1 MGIRHGK
8 WKKYGAQTPLPG
20 TQVQPLSQP
29 THIYELVFKKMDG
42 VEITIL
48 KSHVL
53 VQVCWKQIEPFQCT
67 HVLRWRKKTPFCCLR
82 FVSLCNSTHVL
93 LVTYF
98 LLFVG
103 FPTFSMMTFPWLP
116 WSNLQSPRSSFTFVA
131 SRGTN
136 RWLVVFGSTTHKP
149 IDKMAPYDAWICEVV
164 SCR

>member
-1 MGIRHGK
+1 MKKIWSINTPSRHTGPALK
-8 WKKYGAQTPLPG
+8 PSP
-20 TQVQPLSQP
+20 TQ
-29 THIYELVFKKMDG
+29 IDELVFLKKWMALKFF
-42 VEITIL
+42 TIL
-48 KSHVL
+48 KSHFLVHLKSHFL
-53 VQVCWKQIEPFQCT
+53 VQVCWNKWTFQCT

-82 FVSLCNSTHVL
+82 FVSLCNSTHVF

-116 WSNLQSPRSSFTFVA
+116 WSIFQTPRSSFTFVA

-136 RWLVVFGSTTHKP
+136 SWLVVFGSTNHGQDGTVWCRE
-149 IDKMAPYDAWICEVV
+149 DVW

>member
-1 MGIRHGK
+1 MKKIWSTNTPSRHTGPALK
-8 WKKYGAQTPLPG
+8 PSP
-20 TQVQPLSQP
+20 TQIDALK
-29 THIYELVFKKMDG
+29 L
-42 VEITIL
+42 TIL

-93 LVTYF
+93 LVKYF

-116 WSNLQSPRSSFTFVA
+116 WSIFQTPRSSFTFVA

-136 RWLVVFGSTTHKP
+136 RWQVVFGSTTHRQ
-149 IDKMAPYDAWICEVV
+149 DGTVWCMEDLW